1 VNNANIGYKYDP
13 DDFNDMLGI
22 PNELSL
28 FYKLYE
34 TYKKERTQKS
44 WLTLRKHWEDL
55 FFSIKHREVE
65 GFLNPVEAQEIRDYL
80 EDLVNER
87 CDDIEYDY
95 SEADEEEEDLEQ

>member
-1 VNNANIGYKYDP
+1 MNNANNGYKYDP

-22 PNELSL
+22 PSELSL

-65 GFLNPVEAQEIRDYL
+65 GFLNPVKAQEVRDYL
-80 EDLVNER
+80 EDLVNEL